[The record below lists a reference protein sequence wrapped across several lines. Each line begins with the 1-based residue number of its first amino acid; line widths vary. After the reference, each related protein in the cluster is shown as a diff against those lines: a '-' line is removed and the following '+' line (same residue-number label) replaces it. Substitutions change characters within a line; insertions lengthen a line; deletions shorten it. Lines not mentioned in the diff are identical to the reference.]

1 MGLGERKRRTA
12 ANVERDARGSGDFL
26 PGRCRRVLCRLRRGP
41 CCASQGMK
49 LLIFVGVNLGGC
61 AGWELG
67 ERFGTMT
74 AFLLSGAG
82 SVVGVYAGWWVA
94 RKYIA

>member
-1 MGLGERKRRTA
+1 
-12 ANVERDARGSGDFL
+12 
-26 PGRCRRVLCRLRRGP
+26 
-41 CCASQGMK
+41 MK